1 MSKTRSKKILELFY
15 ELGEKMDVKIVNAK
29 GEFQGG
35 YCQVND
41 TRHIVIN
48 KIKPL
53 DQQLNILA
61 DGFMKLNIKAA
72 LLNSLYIKNLN
83 ILLNREKITVDKIMS
98 NLDKDLKK
106 VFELPLLFKN

>member
-29 GEFQGG
+29 GDFQGG

-41 TRHIVIN
+41 KRHIVIN

-53 DQQLNILA
+53 DQQ
-61 DGFMKLNIKAA
+61 
-72 LLNSLYIKNLN
+72 
-83 ILLNREKITVDKIMS
+83 
-98 NLDKDLKK
+98 
-106 VFELPLLFKN
+106 

>member
-29 GEFQGG
+29 GDFQGG
-35 YCQVND
+35 YCQVNYK
-41 TRHIVIN
+41 RHIVIN

-61 DGFMKLNIKAA
+61 DGFMKLNINEVF
-72 LLNSLYIKNLN
+72 LSP
-83 ILLNREKITVDKIMS
+83 ILRDFIDKREKQ
-98 NLDKDLKK
+98 
-106 VFELPLLFKN
+106 LFK